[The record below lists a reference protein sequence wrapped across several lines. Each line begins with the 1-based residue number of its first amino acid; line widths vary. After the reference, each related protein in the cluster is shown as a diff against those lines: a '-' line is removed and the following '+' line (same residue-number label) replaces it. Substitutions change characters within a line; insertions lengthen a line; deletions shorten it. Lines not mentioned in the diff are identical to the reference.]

1 MRRSEAEG
9 RFGAFPVSFRKSAST
24 QQCDLFLKANAVT
37 IDISV
42 SGFARDAKNGVV
54 RSLSETAKTNLVEKK
69 NHFSTIDFRSV
80 EWAFGKESRSPV

>member
-1 MRRSEAEG
+1 MPISANEHG
-9 RFGAFPVSFRKSAST
+9 SVVPAFFAST